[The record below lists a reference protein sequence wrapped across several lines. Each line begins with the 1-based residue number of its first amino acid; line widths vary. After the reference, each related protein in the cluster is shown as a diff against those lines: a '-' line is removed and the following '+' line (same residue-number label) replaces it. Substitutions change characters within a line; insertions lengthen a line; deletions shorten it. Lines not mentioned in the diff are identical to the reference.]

1 MSLARIQKQSL
12 DPGKIS
18 GACGKLKCCLRFEE
32 AVYADLR
39 VGLPPRGSLVAT
51 AEAAGTVV
59 GADVYNRRLIVETL
73 DRTRLIVSF
82 SDLLIIQ
89 PAREERGE
97 EQYEGRNRDSAS
109 RVMPSARNEE
119 DGARPSDVS
128 TRIAPPAS
136 PPQEPATPDDGP
148 PPDDPKNGPRSA

>member
-1 MSLARIQKQSL
+1 M
-12 DPGKIS
+12 
-18 GACGKLKCCLRFEE
+18 
-32 AVYADLR
+32 
-39 VGLPPRGSLVAT
+39 
-51 AEAAGTVV
+51 